1 MTSCALC
8 IMTSVIIP
16 SPSILNIW
24 RCGGLTV
31 LASTVSISKRFQGG
45 VYDII
50 HHRFLHHS
58 LWAVCC
64 TFLSKL
70 LKSKCLLKLP
80 ARARSFLNKKAQ
92 YVTQDI
98 GCGMMAVRTTLT
110 ANQLPD
116 SLKNLRTAIEQA
128 VPHGRTH
135 QVCNLWCCNLWY
147 QKCYCEIIYYRK
159 YQQKVNK

>member
-1 MTSCALC
+1 MTS
-8 IMTSVIIP
+8 
-16 SPSILNIW
+16 
-24 RCGGLTV
+24 
-31 LASTVSISKRFQGG
+31 
-45 VYDII
+45 Y
-50 HHRFLHHS
+50 HRLLHHS

-70 LKSKCLLKLP
+70 LKNKCPLNLP
-80 ARARSFLNKKAQ
+80 ARAQSFRNKKTE
-92 YVTQDI
+92 YITQDI

-135 QVCNLWCCNLWY
+135 QVCNYWC
-147 QKCYCEIIYYRK
+147 QKWYCEIIYYRL
-159 YQQKVNK
+159 YQEKLTNIYFLMRVRKNINQRLQQIVARTMRVTGHWCALLRVFLYKWSLLLGVWFAT

>member
-1 MTSCALC
+1 MTS
-8 IMTSVIIP
+8 
-16 SPSILNIW
+16 
-24 RCGGLTV
+24 
-31 LASTVSISKRFQGG
+31 
-45 VYDII
+45 Y
-50 HHRFLHHS
+50 HRLLHHS

-70 LKSKCLLKLP
+70 LKNKCLLNFP
-80 ARARSFLNKKAQ
+80 ARAQSFLNKKMQ
-92 YVTQDI
+92 YITQDI

-135 QVCNLWCCNLWY
+135 QVCNLWCRKW
-147 QKCYCEIIYYRK
+147 YCEIIYCRK
-159 YQQKVNK
+159 YQEKLRNIYLLMWVRRKNNKSKTSTNCHKNNDGHRSLMCAITCLSL

>member
-1 MTSCALC
+1 MTS
-8 IMTSVIIP
+8 
-16 SPSILNIW
+16 
-24 RCGGLTV
+24 
-31 LASTVSISKRFQGG
+31 
-45 VYDII
+45 Y
-50 HHRFLHHS
+50 HRLLHHS

-70 LKSKCLLKLP
+70 PKNKCRLNLP
-80 ARARSFLNKKAQ
+80 ARAQSFLNEKTQ
-92 YVTQDI
+92 YITQDI

-135 QVCNLWCCNLWY
+135 QVCNLWCRKW
-147 QKCYCEIIYYRK
+147 YCEIIYCRK
-159 YQQKVNK
+159 YQEKLTNIYFLMRVRKNNKSRLQQSVARTVRVTGHCCMLLPVFLHKWSLLLGVWFAT